1 VTREQLKAKFP
12 NATED
17 FIALNSA
24 APVGGLVASQLQHNP
39 RPPLGHV
46 AKKQK
51 SGKRGLVAVVT
62 IVKCGPGCA
71 DDDNI
76 GTGAKPLRDAI
87 ATSLGVDD
95 GDKRLRWQYRGLDSS
110 GPKGTLVIIQRLK

>member
-1 VTREQLKAKFP
+1 MTREQLKAKFP
-12 NATED
+12 HASEAFITANA
-17 FIALNSA
+17 S
-24 APVGGLVASQLQHNP
+24 VGGLGTPKLQHNP
-39 RPPLGHV
+39 RPPLGHSS
-46 AKKQK
+46 KKQK
-51 SGKRGLVAVVT
+51 GGKRGLVAVIT
-62 IVKCGPGCA
+62 IIKCGPGCA

-110 GPKGTLVIIQRLK
+110 GPTGTLVIIQRLK